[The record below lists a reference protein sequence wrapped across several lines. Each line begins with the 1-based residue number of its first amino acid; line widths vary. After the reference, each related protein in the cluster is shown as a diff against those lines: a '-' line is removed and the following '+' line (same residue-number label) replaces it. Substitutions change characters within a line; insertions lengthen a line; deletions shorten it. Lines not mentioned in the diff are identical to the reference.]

1 MMVFRKR
8 HSLILVFDGV
18 KFESFWSS
26 FFKACIVIFCF
37 ACAMSP
43 LHSHAHRMLVDHV
56 VEGKSVS
63 VDVFFPDG
71 KPAKNV
77 NVEVYRFDC
86 FALGDPRADE
96 TLYLSGETDAEGRFS
111 FDSGDETHLKVAAIG
126 KLGHRAEQEIS
137 LSDATPQ
144 VSEEKTEGNR
154 RREPIP
160 LREIF
165 AGFGYILGVAG
176 ILMYLKARSDL
187 KKANASSGDR

>member
-8 HSLILVFDGV
+8 RFLIVLVF
-18 KFESFWSS
+18 
-26 FFKACIVIFCF
+26 CF
-37 ACAMSP
+37 VCAMSP

-56 VEGKSVS
+56 VEGESVS

-77 NVEVYRFDC
+77 KVEVY
-86 FALGDPRADE
+86 RADE

-111 FDSGDETHLKVAAIG
+111 FDSGDETHFKVAAIG
-126 KLGHRAEQEIS
+126 KLGHRAEQEVY
-137 LSDATPQ
+137 LGEATLEEPEKPEGA
-144 VSEEKTEGNR
+144 VPTEEKAR
-154 RREPIP
+154 RRDPIP

-176 ILMYLKARSDL
+176 IFMYLKARSEL
-187 KKANASSGDR
+187 RKANVSSGDR